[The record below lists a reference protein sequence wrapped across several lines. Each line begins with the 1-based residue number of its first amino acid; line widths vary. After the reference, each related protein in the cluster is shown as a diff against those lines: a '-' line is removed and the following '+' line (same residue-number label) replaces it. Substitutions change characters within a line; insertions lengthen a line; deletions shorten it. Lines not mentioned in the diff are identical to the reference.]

1 LLPSDEDA
9 PVHVAGLHALAYCE
23 RLYYLEEVEGI
34 RLADESVYAGRTLH
48 EHLVSIPGRARGHRS
63 FTVVS
68 KELGLAGQ
76 VDAVH
81 HREGGW
87 VPYEHKRGHARRGP
101 KGEAGAWPWD
111 ELQVL
116 AYAMLIEE
124 ATGRRVPEGRI
135 RYHADNVTIRVPLTD
150 EGRELVRNSIERTK
164 QLRKL
169 GVRPPVN
176 SNENACIHCSLAPAC
191 LPEEERLLA
200 RPQWEP
206 VRLFPA
212 ATDGE
217 IVHLMTHSLKVARSG
232 EALIVKKKGE
242 TVSTY
247 PIHGVAALVAH
258 GNVQVTTQALHL
270 CAFNDVPIHWFTSGG
285 RHISSLTVGPG
296 SVQRRIRQYH
306 ALCDPATCLRLSRR
320 LVMAKVEDQLAFVL
334 RATRG
339 SRGRPPQILKV
350 VAEMKECIKMI
361 ERAEGIDSLRGVE
374 GTAAR
379 AYFDALSYIVR
390 GVDASLELDG
400 RTRRPPKDRFNALL
414 SFGYS
419 LLYSSVLQAVT
430 SVGLEPSLGFL
441 HTPRSSGQPLVLDV
455 MELFRVPVWD
465 IVVVSSINRRQWDQ
479 GRKFEATRERV
490 WLSDQGRREAIEL
503 FERRMNSV
511 WKHPIL
517 GYSLTWRRAIELEV
531 RLLEKEWTSTPGLFA
546 RSRLR

>member
-48 EHLVSIPGRARGHRS
+48 EHLASIPGRARSQKS
-63 FTVVS
+63 FTLVS
-68 KELGLAGQ
+68 KELGLTGR

-81 HREGGW
+81 HREGAW
-87 VPYEHKRGHARRGP
+87 IPYEHKRGHAKRGP
-101 KGEAGAWPWD
+101 NGEAEAWPWD

-124 ATGRRVPEGRI
+124 ATGRRVPEGRV
-135 RYHADNVTIRVPLTD
+135 RYHADNVTVRVPLTD
-150 EGRELVRNSIERTK
+150 EGRRRVQESVERMK
-164 QLRKL
+164 QLRRL

-176 SNENACIHCSLAPAC
+176 SNENACIHCSLAPVC

-200 RPQWEP
+200 QPQWEP

-212 ATDGE
+212 VTDGE
-217 IVHLMTHSLKVARSG
+217 IVHLVTHSLKVARSG
-232 EALIVKKKGE
+232 EALTVKKGGE

-247 PIHGVAALVAH
+247 PIHSVAALVAH
-258 GNVQVTTQALHL
+258 GNVQITTQALHL
-270 CAFNDVPIHWFTSGG
+270 CAFNGVPVHWFTSGG

-296 SVQRRIRQYH
+296 SVQRRIRQYQ

-320 LVMAKVEDQLAFVL
+320 LVVAKVENQLAFVL
-334 RATRG
+334 RTTRG
-339 SRGRPPQILKV
+339 GRRRSLQLLRD
-350 VAEMKECIKMI
+350 VAEMRKCIKMAG
-361 ERAEGIDSLRGVE
+361 RAEGIDSLRGVE

-390 GVDASLELDG
+390 GVDADLEPTG
-400 RTRRPPKDRFNALL
+400 RNRRPPKDRFNALL

-419 LLYSSVLQAVT
+419 LLYASVLQAIT

-465 IVVVSSINRRQWDQ
+465 MEVVSSINRRQWNLAK
-479 GRKFEATRERV
+479 KFEVARDHV
-490 WLSDQGRREAIEL
+490 WLSELGRKEAIEL
-503 FERRMNSV
+503 FERRMDSV

-517 GYSLTWRRAIELEV
+517 GYSLTWRRTIELEV
-531 RLLEKEWTSTPGLFA
+531 KLLEKEWSSTPGLFA